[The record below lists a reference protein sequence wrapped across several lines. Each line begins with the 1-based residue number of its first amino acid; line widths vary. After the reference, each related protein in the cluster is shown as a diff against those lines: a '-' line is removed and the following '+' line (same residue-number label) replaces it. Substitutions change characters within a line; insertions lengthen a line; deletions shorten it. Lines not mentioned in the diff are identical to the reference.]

1 MKLYQ
6 IEHNNCEPYEDNL
19 TFRENTI
26 YMDKENL
33 IKDILNSGYELTTN
47 GGYIKNE
54 EGANYYQTDLVSI
67 IELDVVDNK
76 VGVWYEHIH
85 YDNEF

>member
-33 IKDILNSGYELTTN
+33 IKDILNSGYELSD
-47 GGYIKNE
+47 GDYIKRKGDYHHE
-54 EGANYYQTDLVSI
+54 IDMISI
-67 IELDVVDNK
+67 IELDVVENK
-76 VGVWYEHIH
+76 VGDWWEHIH
-85 YDNEF
+85 YDNLLS